1 MLDITC
7 HYGDARPEWMDGGE
21 KQNEMARRIKAEVRQ
36 GAESRR
42 ERQYI
47 QVLTLHED
55 RMRLDEPEDRPP
67 PPMSQRSFGSLRTN
81 SEQGDKSGSDHDAM
95 GSTPNTSPPSSSQSP
110 PVCPDCA
117 TDGYVGLPLP
127 ATHEFTV
134 WNLLG
139 IDNNKDRSIA
149 VDVETDFTITF
160 LDYVFPF
167 LFPFYQPSVLEGG
180 RSWLLAMLRS
190 NTAFF
195 HSGMSLSAYFFTMIL
210 KGGERHKI
218 CSQFIWNKLVGHV
231 DTAVRTMQQDMEDLK
246 RGQDGKPT
254 IFQQGKTMES
264 ILQLLILEH
273 SMARTNDWNVHL
285 SAAMAIFQEL
295 FEEHGMTKE
304 GKPDMVAVIQA
315 LSRRSWIESTWTE
328 RVVWHCDQGAFRFY
342 TATLLYTDIIASTC
356 LESPPRL
363 RNYHN
368 IIVQEDVAN
377 PPSENIRMENFFGCQ
392 GWVFLAISDIA
403 VLDAWKKENKA
414 RGSFCYHELME
425 TGSLLHQRLQQ
436 GLARLERESFKKRHF
451 DITAVLRSYYR
462 PDAAH
467 QMRIDEQIS
476 ATRIWALATMAYLSV
491 VVTGWSAATRTTT
504 SSIAIAMQLLYGIS
518 SPAVLRSL
526 AWPFYVLG
534 CLATKEQEQL
544 FTHMA
549 TSMGPLLEFGTIGEA
564 LRIMKRVWEMR
575 DSGELDTENWDIAAC
590 SRVFGTYVLMI

>member
-1 MLDITC
+1 MSSLQQPPSCWTCRVRRKKCDRTKPRCQACAVLDITC

-55 RMRLDEPEDRPP
+55 RMRLDEPEDRPA
-67 PPMSQRSFGSLRTN
+67 PMSQRSYGSLRTN
-81 SEQGDKSGSDHDAM
+81 SEQGDKSGSDHDAN

-110 PVCPDCA
+110 PVCPDCV

-127 ATHEFTV
+127 ASHEFTV

-180 RSWLLAMLRS
+180 RSWLLAMLRT

-210 KGGERHKI
+210 KGGERHKV
-218 CSQFIWNKLVGHV
+218 CSQFIWNKLVAHV

-295 FEEHGMTKE
+295 FEEHGMTKR
-304 GKPDMVAVIQA
+304 GQTRHGCRHPGPQQA
-315 LSRRSWIESTWTE
+315 L
-328 RVVWHCDQGAFRFY
+328 
-342 TATLLYTDIIASTC
+342 
-356 LESPPRL
+356 
-363 RNYHN
+363 
-368 IIVQEDVAN
+368 
-377 PPSENIRMENFFGCQ
+377 
-392 GWVFLAISDIA
+392 
-403 VLDAWKKENKA
+403 LDRK
-414 RGSFCYHELME
+414 
-425 TGSLLHQRLQQ
+425 
-436 GLARLERESFKKRHF
+436 
-451 DITAVLRSYYR
+451 
-462 PDAAH
+462 
-467 QMRIDEQIS
+467 
-476 ATRIWALATMAYLSV
+476 
-491 VVTGWSAATRTTT
+491 
-504 SSIAIAMQLLYGIS
+504 
-518 SPAVLRSL
+518 
-526 AWPFYVLG
+526 
-534 CLATKEQEQL
+534 
-544 FTHMA
+544 HM
-549 TSMGPLLEFGTIGEA
+549 
-564 LRIMKRVWEMR
+564 
-575 DSGELDTENWDIAAC
+575 D
-590 SRVFGTYVLMI
+590 